1 MTQRVRAAFP
11 PADIVPRCS
20 RASDRSGSSRHR
32 HARREYDRAL
42 RCEEDR
48 RWRMTVKMTPSA
60 SRYLLEIRRRRE
72 KVGDTK
78 EKKPAIKQA
87 FSFPDDLQTF

>member
-1 MTQRVRAAFP
+1 
-11 PADIVPRCS
+11 
-20 RASDRSGSSRHR
+20 
-32 HARREYDRAL
+32 
-42 RCEEDR
+42 
-48 RWRMTVKMTPSA
+48 MTPSA